1 VATRWYRAPELL
13 FGARHY
19 GPGVD
24 LWAAGCILAELFL
37 HRPLFPGYSDID
49 QLLKVLR
56 ITGTPTPESWPG
68 AESTPDYGKIL
79 FAPMQQQQLQ
89 QLCPGMSETGVQLLE
104 ALLVLDPE
112 RRLAAAAALQHP
124 WFAAVPRAEPPERLT
139 VVPRRAHRERAVHEQ
154 LNSSAAALDSFE
166 IALHTPPQDAASC
179 NSFTVALRT
188 VPQALSSM
196 APTSTAA

>member
-37 HRPLFPGYSDID
+37 HRPLCPGYSDID

-56 ITGTPTPESWPG
+56 ITGTPTAESWPG

-79 FAPMQQQQLQ
+79 FAPMRPQQVQ
-89 QLCPGMSETGVQLLE
+89 QLCPGVSESGVQLLE
-104 ALLVLDPE
+104 ALLALDPQ
-112 RRLAAAAALQHP
+112 RRVPAATALQHP
-124 WFAAVPRAEPPERLT
+124 WFAALPRAVLPEQLT
-139 VVPRRAHRERAVHEQ
+139 VWPRRAHRERAVQEQ
-154 LNSSAAALDSFE
+154 LNSSAAALDSFDV
-166 IALHTPPQDAASC
+166 ALHTPPQDAASC
-179 NSFTVALRT
+179 CSFTVALSA
-188 VPQALSSM
+188 VPQALASM